1 MQAQAGGVMAVA
13 ELFLYLAFAFLAIR
27 FFVVLSNVVFPS
39 KLPKYNAETQL
50 TVDVLI
56 PARNEEH
63 NIGGLLADLVQES
76 HAKTTILVYD
86 DLSTDRTA
94 EVVSQFAERHSNVKL
109 ISGEP
114 LPDGWSGKNHA
125 CFQLANRSRAN
136 VLVFLDADV
145 RVSANF
151 VEQAV
156 AYLQQQKLKL
166 LSFFPVQQMR
176 SNGEKMV
183 VPLMNW
189 ILISLL
195 PLKLIKVTRVSSFAA
210 ANGQCMIFDAENYRE
225 NQWHKLV
232 KERPVE
238 DIAIIKRM
246 KNRRFRVATL
256 LGNGEIVCRMYS
268 GYVEAMAGLARSA
281 PAFFANNIVWALVFI
296 VLVVVPPVF
305 LLWKGLWLLLLL
317 YSVVVLV
324 MRVLIAKVSQQS
336 VCNAVVYHLPQMVL
350 LPLLV
355 GRGFFLLLQ
364 RQYSWKGRNFKK
376 IK

>member
-1 MQAQAGGVMAVA
+1 MAVA

-94 EVVSQFAERHSNVKL
+94 AVVSQFAERHTNVKL

-145 RVSANF
+145 RV
-151 VEQAV
+151 
-156 AYLQQQKLKL
+156 
-166 LSFFPVQQMR
+166 QQMR

-189 ILISLL
+189 IVISLL